1 MAIKQ
6 SFHAKET
13 RAKIRE
19 ILARTASIEFYSVLF
34 YFVTWGL
41 DGFSINASQSFYIQE
56 TSAEFRSIFH
66 LFFFFLLQKSP
77 SEQRSADLT
86 NE

>member
-34 YFVTWGL
+34 YFVTWEL
-41 DGFSINASQSFYIQE
+41 DGFSINASQSFYI
-56 TSAEFRSIFH
+56 
-66 LFFFFLLQKSP
+66 FLLQKYH
-77 SEQRSADLT
+77 SEQQSADLT